1 MTVAPLPM
9 RMRAVV
15 LTGHGG
21 YDRLEVRDDI
31 AVPRPAPGEVLL
43 RVGAAGVNNT
53 DVNTRVGWYS
63 GGGWTGSFEFPRI
76 QGIDCCGTVVA
87 GGDEASAARI
97 GERVLVEPCWPDP
110 SGVGV
115 ADGAVVFLGSEVDG
129 AFAEYVAVPST
140 AAHRVDSS
148 LTDVEL
154 ASFPCSWS
162 TAENLLTRAAVGAGE
177 RVLVTGASG
186 GVGSAAVQLAAGRG
200 AHVVAIA
207 AAAKH
212 AELLGLGAQEVVDR
226 EVDLVERFGNGCFD
240 VVIDVVG
247 GDGWGRLLDVLRP
260 HGRYAVSGAIGG
272 PVVSLDLRTLYLK
285 DLTLFGCTVLGPGVF
300 AKLVRR
306 IERGEVRPVVAVTF
320 PLERIVEAQEHFL
333 AKSHVGKIVLTL
345 G

>member
-1 MTVAPLPM
+1 MNEDLAPT

-21 YDRLEVRDDI
+21 YDRLEVRDDVV
-31 AVPRPAPGEVLL
+31 VPRPAQDEVLL

-53 DVNTRVGWYS
+53 DVNTRIGWYS
-63 GGGWTGSFEFPRI
+63 GGGWTGSFAFPRI

-87 GGDEASAARI
+87 GGDEASAARV

-110 SGVGV
+110 SGVGD
-115 ADGAVVFLGSEVDG
+115 AAGAVVFLGSEVDG
-129 AFAEYVAVPST
+129 AFAEYVAVPSA
-140 AAHRVDSS
+140 AAHRIDSS

-162 TAENLLTRAAVGAGE
+162 TAENLLTRAQVAAGE

-200 AHVVAIA
+200 AHVVAVVS
-207 AAAKH
+207 AAKH
-212 AELLGLGAQEVVDR
+212 ADLLGLGAQEVVDR
-226 EVDLVERFGNGCFD
+226 DVDLVERFGDGAVD

-285 DLTLFGCTVLGPGVF
+285 DLTLLGCTVLGSGVF
-300 AKLVRR
+300 AQLVGR
-306 IERGEVRPVVAVTF
+306 IERGEVRPVVAATF

>member
-1 MTVAPLPM
+1 
-9 RMRAVV
+9 MRAVL

-21 YDRLEVRDDI
+21 YERLEVRDDV
-31 AVPRPAPGEVLL
+31 AVPRPKPGEVLL

-76 QGIDCCGTVVA
+76 QGIDCCGTVVE
-87 GGDEASAARI
+87 GGDEAAAARI
-97 GERVLVEPCWPDP
+97 GERVLVEPCWADP
-110 SGVGV
+110 SGE
-115 ADGAVVFLGSEVDG
+115 AGAVVFLGSEVDG
-129 AFAEYVAVPST
+129 AFAEYVAVPSS
-140 AAHRVDSS
+140 AAHRVESPLS
-148 LTDVEL
+148 DVEL

-162 TAENLLTRAAVGAGE
+162 TAENLLTRSAVAAGD

-186 GVGSAAVQLAAGRG
+186 GVGSAAVQLASVRG

-212 AELLGLGAQEVVDR
+212 AEVLGLGAQEVVARD
-226 EVDLVERFGNGCFD
+226 VDLVARFGDGAFD

-247 GDGWGRLLDVLRP
+247 GDGWGRLLEVLRP

-272 PVVSLDLRTLYLK
+272 PEVSLDLRTLYLK

-300 AKLVRR
+300 AQLVRR
-306 IERGEVRPVVAVTF
+306 IERGDVRPTVAATF

-345 G
+345 A